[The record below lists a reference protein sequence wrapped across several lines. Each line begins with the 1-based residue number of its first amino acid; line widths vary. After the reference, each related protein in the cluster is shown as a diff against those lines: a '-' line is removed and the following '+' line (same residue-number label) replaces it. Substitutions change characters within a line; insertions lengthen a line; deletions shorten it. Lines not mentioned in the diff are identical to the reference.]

1 MIATGQLALAL
12 RLVEDG
18 GSGHRDV
25 EGLHHAHHGDD
36 DMVIGQGQRLFT
48 DAVFLLSHQNGGRFG
63 VVDGAK
69 IDRAVGEVG
78 CQDLHAGGFQL
89 GDCAADI
96 RVQFY
101 IHPVLA
107 AAGGALALVD
117 PGFGPDGVYPVDTD
131 GIGGTHDGGQIV
143 RFVDLFHADGQ
154 IELTLGQHVGDALEA
169 FGGHGCLLKSSR
181 RLAPPV

>member
-1 MIATGQLALAL
+1 
-12 RLVEDG
+12 
-18 GSGHRDV
+18 
-25 EGLHHAHHGDD
+25 
-36 DMVIGQGQRLFT
+36 MVIGQGQRLFT

-89 GDCAADI
+89 CDCATDI

-117 PGFGPDGVYPVDTD
+117 PGLGPDGVYPVDAD
-131 GIGGTHDGGQIV
+131 GIGGTHDGSQVV
-143 RFVDLFHADGQ
+143 RFVHLFHADGQ
-154 IELTLGQHVGDALEA
+154 IELTLGQHIGDALEA